1 MTRFL
6 PLPNLS
12 RIAIRPRFLI
22 ALMLSVL
29 IAFAV
34 VIAMA
39 GLLPPGAARPV
50 RIDAIAAALRGTGDE
65 TLLRTVSVGAP
76 AAGDRWLEAPSARR
90 QIAAILRVPA
100 EDVRMLIAAPMQTR
114 PASARTALAGVVPIR
129 AGFLPFAQDGAAP
142 TSAAPPVTVVAP
154 PPPVVVTPAPRPAA
168 PATPTVRQTPAP
180 VDRPRATSERPANR
194 PAETQRPRSEQ
205 RRAPEATPATNPA
218 PSPAAETGA
227 PAVTGPAEADSVVPA
242 PVATPVVAPVASPA
256 PVAKPAAADAVQ
268 EISGDFR
275 AALRLPGGGWAIVRP
290 LPEPFPSTTQQRMIL
305 WFLVALALTLPIAWG
320 LALMLARPLMRFAD
334 AAERSGREPGYVM
347 PSVGIPAELV
357 PALAALTRLQMRAQ
371 RLEGDRS
378 AFAGTLRNEL
388 RAPLERLRAGLDDA
402 PRQIRE
408 AFHDDL
414 TDIEEAVAALQLF
427 LNDAGSP
434 TLLRRIDLGEMVRA
448 AAATAS
454 EAGEPVTADASI
466 VAPVE
471 ADPDAIARLFD
482 HLIAYGRRQGGA
494 VLLQLAVEADG
505 ATVAVTDSGR
515 PEPAAF
521 APGLH
526 GKAERAGTVR
536 PSGPGLAVARSI
548 ARAHGGEVLLVRSDQ
563 GMAVKLRLPV
573 AGR

>member
-1 MTRFL
+1 M
-6 PLPNLS
+6 
-12 RIAIRPRFLI
+12 I

-29 IAFAV
+29 IAFGV

-39 GLLPPGAARPV
+39 GLLPPGAARAV
-50 RIDAIAAALRGTGDE
+50 RMDAIAAALRGTGDA
-65 TLLRTVSVGAP
+65 TLQRTVSIGAP
-76 AAGDRWLEAPSARR
+76 AAGDRWLEAPGARR
-90 QIAAILRVPA
+90 QLAAILRVSPD
-100 EDVRMLIAAPMQTR
+100 DVRLLVATPVQMR
-114 PASARTALAGVVPIR
+114 PPGARTALAGAVPIR
-129 AGFLPFAQDGAAP
+129 ASFVPFVQDGAA
-142 TSAAPPVTVVAP
+142 APASPPPATIVVP
-154 PPPVVVTPAPRPAA
+154 PPPVAVTNPAPRPAA
-168 PATPTVRQTPAP
+168 PVTPTVRQTVPPERTRAAP
-180 VDRPRATSERPANR
+180 ERVSNRTSESTRPRAAP
-194 PAETQRPRSEQ
+194 Q
-205 RRAPEATPATNPA
+205 RAPDAMPVPDSAPVPVDVAPTMSDPQVPVPATAPVMAPVAPPA
-218 PSPAAETGA
+218 PSPA
-227 PAVTGPAEADSVVPA
+227 PA
-242 PVATPVVAPVASPA
+242 ASA
-256 PVAKPAAADAVQ
+256 AAAADPVQ

-275 AALRLPGGGWAIVRP
+275 AALRLPAGGWAIVRP

-305 WFLVALALTLPIAWG
+305 WFLVALALTLPLAWG

-347 PSVGIPAELV
+347 PAVGIPAELV

-388 RAPLERLRAGLDDA
+388 RAPLERLRSGLDDA

-427 LNDAGSP
+427 LNDAGTP
-434 TLLRRIDLGEMVRA
+434 TLLPRIDLGEMVRA

-454 EAGEPVTADASI
+454 AAGEPVTAEAAI

-471 ADPDAIARLFD
+471 ADPEAIGRMFE

-494 VLLQLAVEADG
+494 VLLQLTVESDG
-505 ATVAVTDSGR
+505 ATVTITDGGR
-515 PEPAAF
+515 AEPAAF

-548 ARAHGGEVLLVRSDQ
+548 ARAHGGDVLLVRSDE
-563 GMAVKLRLPV
+563 GMSVKLRLPV